1 MADAKTWAKRVAAWR
16 ASSLTAGEFATKV
29 GVSPRTL
36 RYWAWRVQREG
47 KQEALVRVVRAEDA
61 GAAPVR
67 IAVSPEGADTT
78 IEFISGESRVVVRM
92 GRGRE
97 ELAQI
102 LRELATA
109 LFEADRAGKTT

>member
-16 ASSLTAGEFATKV
+16 ASSLTAGEFATKA

-36 RYWAWRVQREG
+36 RYWAWRLEREN
-47 KQEALVRVVRAEDA
+47 KQQALVRVVRAEDA
-61 GAAPVR
+61 GAGPVR
-67 IAVSPEGADTT
+67 IAVSPEGPDTT
-78 IEFISGESRVVVRM
+78 IEFISGESRVLVRI

-102 LRELATA
+102 LRDLAAT
-109 LFEADRAGKTT
+109 LFDAARTGKAT